1 MKTMEDK
8 RKSRRKISAEC
19 FTPTRLVNQML
30 DKLNEYGKESWEPG
44 KTFLDPAC
52 GNGNML
58 VCVLQRKLSL
68 NHNPSK
74 ALASIY
80 GTDILDD
87 NIKECRLRLLKI
99 IKDAGTPITI
109 EHIRTVFN
117 QIVVTRLSKYPNG
130 SLDYD
135 FDFPNKASEKDITP
149 WLDGIQNHY
158 WLELVGHENI
168 NAIIRNDI
176 EPSFIKEKFA
186 MLF

>member
-1 MKTMEDK
+1 MATTEKRLARKKQTAED
-8 RKSRRKISAEC
+8 
-19 FTPTRLVNQML
+19 FTPEWLVNQML
-30 DKLNEYGKESWEPG
+30 DKLQKYGKESWKPN

-58 VCVLQRKLSL
+58 VCVLQRKISL
-68 NHNPSK
+68 GHDPTK
-74 ALASIY
+74 ALTTIY
-80 GTDILDD
+80 GTDIMDD

-99 IKDAGTPITI
+99 IQDTGTTIT
-109 EHIRTVFN
+109 EDHIKTVFN

-135 FDFPNKASEKDITP
+135 FDFPNKASKKDIDK
-149 WLDGIQNHY
+149 WLEGIHNCH

-176 EPSFIKEKFA
+176 EPSFVAEKFA
-186 MLF
+186 AFM